1 MESKTKNTD
10 ARRRKHSTRPATSYR
25 IRNRAGSS
33 FGQPVHIGFY
43 HNPVLDSNGNA
54 DRKKMVELFN
64 TESYG

>member
-10 ARRRKHSTRPATSYR
+10 AKRRRHSNRPATPYR
-25 IRNRAGSS
+25 LRNRAGSS

-43 HNPVLDSNGNA
+43 LNPVLDKNGNT
-54 DRKKMVELFN
+54 DREKMVELFN